1 MVGNGVRSVVGGGTN
16 APADQGAVSAT
27 KENIMEYI
35 TVAST
40 GNMTDF
46 GDLTVARSQN
56 QGTSSSTRGVY
67 IGGRSPG
74 ASNIIDYITIAST
87 SDAADYGDLVTAMID
102 GGSASDGHGGL
113 Q

>member
-1 MVGNGVRSVVGGGTN
+1 MQLKKVHNC
-16 APADQGAVSAT
+16 
-27 KENIMEYI
+27 KYI

-46 GDLTVARSQN
+46 GDLTVARGQN

-87 SDAADYGDLVTAMID
+87 SDAADTQLHNIWWYSHDRWRKC
-102 GGSASDGHGGL
+102 
-113 Q
+113 